1 MSRLKISHTL
11 IALFLMVGLIVTVLA
26 VASLGGI
33 KMMNERNNEI
43 ATTWLPRVSLS
54 RALETQLSDTR
65 MSFARHLISLTP
77 FEKKA
82 AEKVIGEAVAG
93 FGKLSD
99 EYAALMVTDADRA
112 ALDKVK
118 STYEAYLS
126 VSAGMVKLS
135 NNLENM
141 KAQSVFKVEM
151 RETEQL
157 VDRAIKDMRA
167 LNVAGAD
174 AAVAA
179 SSATHD
185 QIRTIE
191 LGVIAVAA
199 FIVLGAILYAIRG
212 IARPIQI
219 ITRSMAGLAGGD
231 TATAIPYGARKDEIG
246 EMARAVEV
254 FREAAISNLQLE
266 EDAKVQRSQAE
277 AERRRVTE
285 EAEAAAQIRL
295 QEATAGLATGLRR
308 LAAGDLA
315 FQLNEPFAPDFEQL
329 RHDLNQAVAQ
339 LADTL
344 AAVSSSSSSIDSG
357 AREVSQSADDLSR
370 RTEQQ
375 AASLEETAAALD
387 QITANVGSSSKRTNE
402 ARAIASQANES
413 AHKSGA
419 IVSGAVDAMGR
430 IEHSSSQISNIIGVI
445 DEIAFQTNLLALN
458 AGVEA
463 ARAGDAGKGF
473 AVVAQEVRE
482 LAQRSANAAKE
493 IKDLIRNSAVEVQ
506 SGVKLVRETGEALRT
521 IEGFIVTINQHMDAI
536 AVSAQEQSAGLS
548 EVNTA
553 VNQMDQVTQQ
563 NAAMVEEATAAS
575 AALNAEVSVLMALV
589 NRFRTSG
596 AGAQTAAPARAYSP
610 QPARPAA
617 TARPAAPVR
626 RAPAVS
632 GNTALASSDWEEF

>member
-99 EYAALMVTDADRA
+99 EYAALMVTDADKA

-157 VDRAIKDMRA
+157 VDQAIKDMRA

-219 ITRSMAGLAGGD
+219 ITRSMAGLANGD

-295 QEATAGLATGLRR
+295 QEATAGLATGFAAWRR
-308 LAAGDLA
+308 AILPSSSMNLSRRISNSCVMTSIRPSPSWPIRWLPSPPVPAASTAAHAKSARAPTTCRAVPNNRLPRWKKRPPPLTRSRPMSA
-315 FQLNEPFAPDFEQL
+315 VRPSEPTKPAPSPARL
-329 RHDLNQAVAQ
+329 TKAPTSPAPSSPVRSMPW
-339 LADTL
+339 
-344 AAVSSSSSSIDSG
+344 AVSSI
-357 AREVSQSADDLSR
+357 
-370 RTEQQ
+370 
-375 AASLEETAAALD
+375 
-387 QITANVGSSSKRTNE
+387 
-402 ARAIASQANES
+402 
-413 AHKSGA
+413 
-419 IVSGAVDAMGR
+419 
-430 IEHSSSQISNIIGVI
+430 
-445 DEIAFQTNLLALN
+445 
-458 AGVEA
+458 
-463 ARAGDAGKGF
+463 
-473 AVVAQEVRE
+473 
-482 LAQRSANAAKE
+482 
-493 IKDLIRNSAVEVQ
+493 
-506 SGVKLVRETGEALRT
+506 
-521 IEGFIVTINQHMDAI
+521 
-536 AVSAQEQSAGLS
+536 
-548 EVNTA
+548 
-553 VNQMDQVTQQ
+553 
-563 NAAMVEEATAAS
+563 
-575 AALNAEVSVLMALV
+575 
-589 NRFRTSG
+589 
-596 AGAQTAAPARAYSP
+596 
-610 QPARPAA
+610 
-617 TARPAAPVR
+617 R
-626 RAPAVS
+626 RARSPTS
-632 GNTALASSDWEEF
+632 SASSTRSPSRPTCWR